1 MSGIVE
7 EETEHTREIEQAP
20 ASSDVLCAPPPL
32 LNRSQ
37 SYCSILAPK
46 ETTMLFVLCTMES

>member
-20 ASSDVLCAPPPL
+20 ASSDVLCAPPL

-46 ETTMLFVLCTMES
+46 ETTTLFVLCTMES